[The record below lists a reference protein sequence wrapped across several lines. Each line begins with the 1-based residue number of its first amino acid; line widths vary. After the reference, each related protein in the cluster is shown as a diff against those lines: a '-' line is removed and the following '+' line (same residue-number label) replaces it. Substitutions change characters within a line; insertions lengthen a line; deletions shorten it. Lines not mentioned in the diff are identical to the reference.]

1 MQSGRLKKKVM
12 TENNFFTLCQKWCG
26 FTQNAEIPRFY
37 RQSID
42 FKDKIFVPYDEL
54 ETVSKYVPLEKLIP
68 HFFIE
73 DAKQANFACNPDGHS
88 ELLDKVYAVFSTDF
102 SVFTNTYPQ
111 FNNALLL
118 LGRLVASYWQQK
130 DRFVVITLSWAGKD
144 TYETAFSNIEKG
156 SVVGISTEGVSDWIC
171 FKNGFLEMLK
181 VVEPSLIC
189 WHDKIPKWVFKS
201 FEKNRIVQVPK
212 RFEIARKRKVLESE
226 KYFRTLF

>member
-1 MQSGRLKKKVM
+1 MM
-12 TENNFFTLCQKWCG
+12 TENNFFTLCKKWCG

-37 RQSID
+37 RQNID
-42 FKDKIFVPYDEL
+42 FRDKIFVPYDEL
-54 ETVSKYVPLEKLIP
+54 ETASKSVPLEKLIP

-73 DAKQANFACNPDGHS
+73 DAKQVNFACNPDGHS

-118 LGRLVASYWQQK
+118 LNRLNASYWQQK
-130 DRFVVITLSWAGKD
+130 DRFVIITLSWAGED

-156 SVVGISTEGVSDWIC
+156 SSVGISTEGVSDWIC

-181 VVEPSLIC
+181 IVAPSAIC
-189 WHDKIPKWVFKS
+189 WYDRIPKWVFGYFSKD
-201 FEKNRIVQVPK
+201 RIIQIPK
-212 RFEIARKRKVLESE
+212 RFKIVSERKKLELK
-226 KYFRTLF
+226 KYQYELF